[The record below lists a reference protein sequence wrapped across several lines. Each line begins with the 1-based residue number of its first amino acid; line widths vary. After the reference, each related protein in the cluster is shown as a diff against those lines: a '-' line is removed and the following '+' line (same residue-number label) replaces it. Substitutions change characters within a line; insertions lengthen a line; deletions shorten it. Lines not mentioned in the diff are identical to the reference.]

1 MKKQKVIVAA
11 IVAVVAVGGVFL
23 SSNSEYFQGKLQ
35 KPVIDTVKCPD
46 KPKLVFE
53 SGVNDFQDFYDAIE
67 AELNRNGGKVSCPYQ
82 VHLYDDND
90 NGANYICGGND
101 MHADAI
107 ENVIRCESPFADG
120 NIMSTLILK
129 DGIAYS
135 SMGYGDN
142 GRSWTNLNHYFNTF
156 DYAVMKVAPHWY
168 TEYNND

>member
-1 MKKQKVIVAA
+1 MKNKKVFLGL
-11 IVAVVAVGGVFL
+11 AVVAIAVVGVLFSTN
-23 SSNSEYFQGKLQ
+23 SSMFQGKLTT
-35 KPVIDTVKCPD
+35 ISSAKCPD
-46 KPKLVFE
+46 RPKLVFE
-53 SGVNDFQDFYDAIE
+53 SGVNDFQDFYDAVE
-67 AELNRNGGKVSCPYQ
+67 AELNRNGGKVDCPYQ

-101 MHADAI
+101 MHADAV

-135 SMGYGDN
+135 SLGYGDN